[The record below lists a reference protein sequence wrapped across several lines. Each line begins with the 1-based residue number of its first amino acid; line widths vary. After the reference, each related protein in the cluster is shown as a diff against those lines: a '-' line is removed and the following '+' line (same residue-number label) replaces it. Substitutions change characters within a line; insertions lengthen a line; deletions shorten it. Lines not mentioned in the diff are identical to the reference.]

1 MMPTQQMK
9 MNMLKRTL
17 DYEADKEN
25 IPMFSTVTKDQF
37 GLTEKRLIH
46 DKLAGPSPYN
56 AVKSNWTIEDEV
68 KMKALVHEYGTKNWN
83 EIALHFTNKSGRQ
96 CHERWKQ
103 MCESAVTPKKIGMTS
118 GSFNF
123 TKALAAMRKN
133 LANNSSIKSTPPSIR
148 RLSQTPGIL
157 GRSPAFS
164 HGHSAA
170 MNSLTSPRIDKV
182 SKLNCIADKL
192 KFRQEQNF
200 SDEKSYVPNSPMD
213 ISHKRKIDSLCE
225 LYGVGTDEI
234 EYRTFIRRPPPPPEG
249 YMPRR
254 ILPGTKRQRIVE
266 TKTRSDSDF
275 PWMKWTGNSL
285 ENSLLDMIEWRYPK
299 HSAKEQIAAI
309 NKTILKGKRRLESK

>member
-133 LANNSSIKSTPPSIR
+133 LANNSSIKSTPPSIHKSKISAMR
-148 RLSQTPGIL
+148 KAMSQIPRWIY
-157 GRSPAFS
+157 
-164 HGHSAA
+164 
-170 MNSLTSPRIDKV
+170 LTSEKLIPCVNSMESEQTKLSIGPSSDDHLLHPRDT
-182 SKLNCIADKL
+182 C
-192 KFRQEQNF
+192 
-200 SDEKSYVPNSPMD
+200 
-213 ISHKRKIDSLCE
+213 H
-225 LYGVGTDEI
+225 
-234 EYRTFIRRPPPPPEG
+234 
-249 YMPRR
+249 
-254 ILPGTKRQRIVE
+254 VE
-266 TKTRSDSDF
+266 F
-275 PWMKWTGNSL
+275 CQAQ
-285 ENSLLDMIEWRYPK
+285 
-299 HSAKEQIAAI
+299 SAK
-309 NKTILKGKRRLESK
+309 G